1 LLDTLAHPDTLIFLN
16 RLTKKNFLKIIAF
29 LLGIV
34 IYLLYLCIMGDL
46 VIIEQDIR
54 CKKCGISTEYYNH
67 NEKEC
72 DFVPIDWSSGIEV
85 FKATHVKDI
94 DISDIKIKTGYG
106 VWEQVILT
114 EIMTKLYW
122 KARNSLGGS
131 PLRGMSLF
139 NKAKKIYDE

>member
-1 LLDTLAHPDTLIFLN
+1 
-16 RLTKKNFLKIIAF
+16 
-29 LLGIV
+29 
-34 IYLLYLCIMGDL
+34 MGDL

-72 DFVPIDWSSGIEV
+72 DFVPIEWDKPGEIVRLTSVKPLDIE
-85 FKATHVKDI
+85 
-94 DISDIKIKTGYG
+94 DIKIKAGYG